1 MNRNEVFNEITRNSN
16 PSIRLINIASMDLFD
31 RGYSSYKNRPRRKVF
46 NIEVAQAIMH
56 NPAQSIK
63 NRIGISARKIKTGDI
78 A

>member
-1 MNRNEVFNEITRNSN
+1 
-16 PSIRLINIASMDLFD
+16 MDLFD

-63 NRIGISARKIKTGDI
+63 NRIGVSAKKIKTGDI